1 MCVTSFRA
9 SIIEADMTSRSSGES
24 FIRGSQPL
32 THNEKTIHLIEAL
45 RERGVGQYTTAPP
58 HYRLLW
64 RLGWETPPPMFQRFL
79 PQFIASGTYFAVTW
93 GPLMWLFQWR
103 YQDISVADAMITSVG
118 TGAIFGLAMAIYF
131 RWKARNFGLPEWE
144 AYPDTLD
151 AGSQRRDE

>member
-1 MCVTSFRA
+1 
-9 SIIEADMTSRSSGES
+9 
-24 FIRGSQPL
+24 
-32 THNEKTIHLIEAL
+32 
-45 RERGVGQYTTAPP
+45 
-58 HYRLLW
+58 
-64 RLGWETPPPMFQRFL
+64 MFQRFL